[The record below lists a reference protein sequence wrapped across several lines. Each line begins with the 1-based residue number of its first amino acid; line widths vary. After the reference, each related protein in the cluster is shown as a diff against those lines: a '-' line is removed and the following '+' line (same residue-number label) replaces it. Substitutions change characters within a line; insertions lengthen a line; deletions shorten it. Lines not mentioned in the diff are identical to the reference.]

1 MLTSREVAAALGVS
15 PKRARQLLQQG
26 RIPGATKI
34 GRDWLAPEPLR
45 VILGKR
51 GPKPQAKSVAPTG
64 RRQDFEQNARA
75 FPLLGHSQEGVKRA
89 MTIPIA
95 QGDRRCYNY
104 PRLLAIGREWG
115 AHGEVVG

>member
-1 MLTSREVAAALGVS
+1 MLTSQEVAAALGVS

-45 VILGKR
+45 VIPGKR

-64 RRQDFEQNARA
+64 RRQDFE
-75 FPLLGHSQEGVKRA
+75 
-89 MTIPIA
+89 
-95 QGDRRCYNY
+95 
-104 PRLLAIGREWG
+104 RLLETQRLRVFSKTPRPHPWRAPAGGGDVEIQKHLE
-115 AHGEVVG
+115 